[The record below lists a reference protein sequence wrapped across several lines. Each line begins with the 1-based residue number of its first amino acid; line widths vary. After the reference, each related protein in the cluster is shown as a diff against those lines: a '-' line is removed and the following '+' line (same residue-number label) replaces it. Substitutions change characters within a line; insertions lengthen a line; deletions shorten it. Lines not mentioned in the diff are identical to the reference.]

1 MALVNH
7 AKKEVNA
14 KLVFYGPPACGKQ
27 AALNYIYSRIK
38 PALRGELRTVPAG
51 SDNLLLF
58 DFSPFDMP
66 PAHGYHIRLHIYTLT
81 GPVTNPATWRMTL
94 KGADGIMVMV
104 DPAVEHTAAAH
115 ESISRLRDFLSAY
128 GVGIHETPAVLLC
141 NNSQL
146 PAATDTTT
154 RFAVESGLDGLPA
167 YTANAAHGEGL
178 LEALAQLS
186 RLVLDRIVITPEVE
200 ETFQASVEELPEE
213 PETIPAP
220 LTTVEAI
227 HAAESSPL
235 PVAVS
240 LSGMADHDGQSVR
253 IPLDISVAGT
263 TRRLVVTIK
272 VELD

>member
-58 DFSPFDMP
+58 DFSPFDVP

-104 DPAVEHTAAAH
+104 DSAAERSAAAH
-115 ESISRLRDFLSAY
+115 ESIGRLRDFLSAY

-141 NNSQL
+141 NNSQQ
-146 PAATDTTT
+146 PAVTDSAT
-154 RFAVESGLDGLPA
+154 RFAAELGLDALPA
-167 YTANAAHGEGL
+167 YTSHAASGEGL

-186 RLVLDRIVITPEVE
+186 RLVLDRIVISPEPD
-200 ETFQASVEELPEE
+200 ETEQASEEEMPDA
-213 PETIPAP
+213 PETVPAP
-220 LTTVEAI
+220 PTTAEAI

-240 LSGMADHDGQSVR
+240 LSGMADHDGHSVR

-263 TRRLVVTIK
+263 TRRLVVSIQ